1 MFRLVD
7 CVFVPLCLCACLQP
21 TAPCVFQ
28 VVKSQTCRGP
38 FATDLFRPPC
48 FSGALF
54 FGSPMSCPPV
64 QSNLT
69 SRSPPSCTVPFQS
82 PQTSTCTLMP
92 PCFVAVSL
100 SAAGGHATLRLS
112 ANPQV
117 FVNPSQSEV
126 LCTTIAE
133 ALAMGKWVVCARH
146 PSNEF
151 FFTNFDTCLD
161 FGDEV
166 EFLSCMKKALAEDPP
181 ALSEETRWERGEAG
195 VGGGGLNGR
204 LWLLS
209 RLEAGGGCRW

>member
-1 MFRLVD
+1 MPFR
-7 CVFVPLCLCACLQP
+7 FPRPA
-21 TAPCVFQ
+21 
-28 VVKSQTCRGP
+28 
-38 FATDLFRPPC
+38 ATLHY
-48 FSGALF
+48 G
-54 FGSPMSCPPV
+54 
-64 QSNLT
+64 
-69 SRSPPSCTVPFQS
+69 
-82 PQTSTCTLMP
+82 
-92 PCFVAVSL
+92 L
-100 SAAGGHATLRLS
+100 SAYS
-112 ANPQV
+112 QV

-195 VGGGGLNGR
+195 DR
-204 LWLLS
+204 
-209 RLEAGGGCRW
+209 AGGSEWPVVVVVEARGRRRV